1 MKKSISSFIFA
12 LAALSV
18 FFFNSCEVGL
28 GESPDLEAPEI
39 TITSITSGDIT
50 IDSDNF
56 GSGVYCKKTVIV
68 RGTAIDNRHVSSVS
82 AEIKWDS
89 ETEYK
94 PLKTASLNGSEWVFD
109 ITFEKEGNVFVK
121 FTASDD
127 VGNSS
132 IKSVK
137 NILLFVDDEAPVSN
151 GWYIKRENGFQ
162 YNLQTLE
169 TLKSLNLDDE
179 QNKDAA
185 QNVKFSIFAGFNDT
199 MGIKDG
205 SLKIKLRDE
214 NKNTICEISKKQ
226 DASNYAPQFDV
237 THELLTQ
244 ASAALGTGIHYIE
257 VLYEAEDIVSIPESN
272 KAIDVS
278 AGWFIW
284 WPESDLPRITNSA
297 LKNDEMVVHIKDSL
311 SISLFD
317 DDELGNAYFA
327 LLKTEDDEEISA
339 DAVVDWSSYE
349 ISPENVP
356 LLVSASD
363 RDVRSKSFVSKGE
376 RETVI
381 SLTAPATAQ
390 KMRLLAIAWDNSA
403 GKKIVK
409 KDIKVTVIDDAN
421 PLLIIESPE
430 SNKIP
435 SVTMEDN
442 NTKAKITIKGMSLDT
457 IGCSSLEFAWVPDSV
472 ASNNEDKETKAKAA
486 LNHQPGTPGSVITYE
501 GIKVWSVVLG
511 SAQASGNF
519 KQQNFQF
526 DLDLLNDF
534 THGSTNEKKNDK
546 FFVVKLTRN
555 DGKFIYQDYKLA
567 KDNQLPVIKV
577 LSPDH
582 DMSIQE
588 STSSFDL
595 MFTAEKA
602 SGLPIQQNSYTIERI
617 DVNPPVPLQVTQAND
632 GSYKATISQTDMND
646 FAEHGTKPKYKFSA
660 TDIFENT
667 GSAQYTI
674 VVSDLPKLVSITTTA
689 PALCKETDEIIF
701 NLNFSG
707 TVEVDSNLT
716 GTNRPYLKL
725 KGISNSSNSDKNK
738 AYYKDGSGSTTLQFA
753 YEVQPGDTTGN
764 GILDVDSLITESP
777 LVLNGAT
784 KLGESYVHL
793 SDSWT
798 NSITEKNIKIDGIK
812 PQVTSIVLSHDIA
825 DSDVANYTDSN
836 GYIWLK
842 EGRTLIASVTM
853 NENVSVKGSPSLSI
867 PIGSGII
874 TLPFLS
880 STENSITFS
889 GRISSTDS
897 NGKPSTSVTCS
908 ITDEDAI
915 TDTAGNSIQSCSC
928 AVSANSKI
936 EIDTIK
942 PSSPIIKASDGTA
955 FTEDNCKSNTNIKF
969 YIDKKDTTDKEI
981 EYFLSTEASWAKY
994 DNTAKDLYK
1003 NTGVAESARLMA
1015 RSIDYAGNISD
1026 PTDAIDLEIKNT
1038 FPNFTLECT
1047 SANGYF
1053 KAGESITFKVT
1064 FSEKVNIATDSEAKI
1079 YLTGVNTGDIVSND
1093 ASAKIDLTSKNKTG
1107 VTSATFTY
1115 IVEKEDQFTLKVS
1128 KDVGT
1133 GTGVHLDG
1141 ITDLYSCP
1149 QGTKSFSTTTDFTR
1163 EITCDG
1169 IIPYI
1174 TSMSSEGEKITTTD
1188 KLKIYPNGNKITLNF
1203 NEPVQKGSGNITLR
1217 QVKGWAIPPVID
1229 GPDFNTILNALP
1241 TDNIDGTSLTGS
1253 KILYMDGAQD
1263 SEWLFGA
1270 KVGPANDRYHGTGQY
1285 IGPYKKS
1292 SYGIDSNGNPD
1303 TSAKYVL
1310 DFDMDIWETSTNAKH
1325 YFGTTFESGHTS
1337 GNTAADGYS
1346 RKSTAGQVVLSNPT
1360 TNIPVEYIRKT
1371 LEVAGYHQRVLD
1383 VTSSAVELSAD
1394 KKTVT
1399 ITFPKG
1405 LTGTAALPDGRE
1417 WELVIEK
1424 GAFLDYTQNE
1434 FGEEYT
1440 LTSATDYSKEKLQS
1454 DSIMQNGGTLTSDLG
1469 DWGRGRTTA
1478 TDPVVLIQTSN
1489 GKNSFWSD
1497 KVATPVI
1504 RVDRYSYGLG
1514 AFQPSADSAGGEI
1527 TSSKYDSDGKFT
1539 EQFIKQT
1546 DANTT
1551 TAPTGYVRVRI
1562 DCETRGATI
1571 NYDDTTSKT
1580 SKSISKDTKKNGKYE
1595 DTNIAGN
1602 YEDSDLTDAIPNC
1615 MSYFTST
1622 SISTTKPTTL
1632 SKTYSA
1638 PFAGGNGD
1646 YTKSCKQY
1654 IFAQA
1659 TKGTGET
1666 TFTASDVGKEG
1677 VFQTVAHIITPI
1689 GKGRGDADGV
1699 KNENYIN
1706 QYEDGRR
1713 DLSIRGT
1720 TGFAGEPYISPF
1732 PLRDS
1737 QIASPFLKRAYNNND
1752 NNYYWVSYEILVYTS
1767 FSNYCSNYTAQG
1779 WDGQTWHNES
1789 EGAYDWS
1796 RSWGV
1801 LYPGEFTRCTNM
1813 RRW

>member
-1 MKKSISSFIFA
+1 MKKSISSLFIS

-18 FFFNSCEVGL
+18 FFFSSCEVGL

-214 NKNTICEISKKQ
+214 NKNTLCEISKKQ

-327 LLKTEDDEEISA
+327 LLKTEDDEEISE

-349 ISPENVP
+349 ISPENIP

-421 PLLIIESPE
+421 PMLIIESPE

-457 IGCSSLEFAWVPDSV
+457 VGCSSLEFAWVPDSV

-567 KDNQLPVIKV
+567 KDNQLPVITV

-674 VVSDLPKLVSITTTA
+674 VVSDLPKLASITTTA

-716 GTNRPYLKL
+716 GTYRPYLKL

-764 GILDVDSLITESP
+764 GILDVDSLVTESP

-825 DSDVANYTDSN
+825 DSDVANYIDSN
-836 GYIWLK
+836 DYIWLK
-842 EGRTLIASVTM
+842 EGRTITATVTLD
-853 NENVSVKGSPSLSI
+853 EN
-867 PIGSGII
+867 I
-874 TLPFLS
+874 TLVGNTTLELNVVEGTNKNTLS
-880 STENSITFS
+880 LPLFYASGKTIIFSKKLDSTEYYGNVVCKDDLV
-889 GRISSTDS
+889 ISDL
-897 NGKPSTSVTCS
+897 SV
-908 ITDEDAI
+908 I
-915 TDTAGNSIQSCSC
+915 TDTAGNGILDTSLFSHTPSEKIGIDTRIPKEPKIKNIDGSDI
-928 AVSANSKI
+928 SAGKYKTSVTFTVEKSEASDNSVSKI
-936 EIDTIK
+936 QYSLNGGSKWDDFSSETSTIN
-942 PSSPIIKASDGTA
+942 SSAQLTA
-955 FTEDNCKSNTNIKF
+955 RC
-969 YIDKKDTTDKEI
+969 
-981 EYFLSTEASWAKY
+981 
-994 DNTAKDLYK
+994 
-1003 NTGVAESARLMA
+1003 V
-1015 RSIDYAGNISD
+1015 DYAGNISQIVE
-1026 PTDAIDLEIKNT
+1026 PIDLDIKNS
-1038 FPNFTLECT
+1038 FPQYSLECT
-1047 SANGYF
+1047 NPDGFF
-1053 KAGESITFKVT
+1053 KAGSILTFVITFA
-1064 FSEKVNIATDSEAKI
+1064 EKVDIPDNSGAKI
-1079 YLTGVNTGDIVSND
+1079 YLGGNGAV
-1093 ASAKIDLTSKNKTG
+1093 AELTSKDINKQT
-1107 VTSATFTY
+1107 ATFTY
-1115 IVEKEDQFTLKVS
+1115 TVKKTDQFQINIQAGK
-1128 KDVGT
+1128 GT
-1133 GTGVHLDG
+1133 NAAPVGVHLGDK
-1141 ITDLYSCP
+1141 IKDLY
-1149 QGTKSFSTTTDFTR
+1149 GFTDTTGLTEEYIRD
-1163 EITCDG
+1163 ITCDG
-1169 IIPYI
+1169 VIPYI
-1174 TSMSSEGEKITTTD
+1174 TSMTSSDEKESAEH
-1188 KLKIYPNGNKITLNF
+1188 LMIYPTGNVIKLVF
-1203 NEPVQKGSGNITLR
+1203 NEPVQKGEGNIILR
-1217 QVKGWAIPPVID
+1217 QVKNWAIPPVINGD
-1229 GPDFNTILNALP
+1229 DFNTILNALP
-1241 TDNIDGTSLTGS
+1241 SGNIEGTTLTGS
-1253 KILYMDGAQD
+1253 EILYMDGAED
-1263 SEWLFGA
+1263 AEDLRSGIA
-1270 KVGPANDRYHGTGQY
+1270 YANDSYHGTGQF

-1292 SYGIDSNGNPD
+1292 SYGIKNGKPD
-1303 TSAKYVL
+1303 TTAQYVL
-1310 DFDMDIWETSTNAKH
+1310 DFDMGIRETEQPH
-1325 YFGTTFESGHTS
+1325 YFGNTFSHSADYDYKHKESQTG
-1337 GNTAADGYS
+1337 
-1346 RKSTAGQVVLSNPT
+1346 L
-1360 TNIPVEYIRKT
+1360 VEFATDSSKTKITVNNIRKT
-1371 LEVAGYHQRVLD
+1371 LEAAGYHQRVVD
-1383 VTSSAVELSAD
+1383 VTSASVRQTDTEG
-1394 KKTVT
+1394 KEYT

-1424 GAFLDYTQNE
+1424 GAFLDFTQNE

-1440 LTSATDYSKEKLQS
+1440 LTSDYSKEKKQKDAIMLTQEEA
-1454 DSIMQNGGTLTSDLG
+1454 IMQNGGPLTSELG
-1469 DWGRGRTTA
+1469 DWGGTNGRGRTTA
-1478 TDPVVLIQTSN
+1478 SDPVVLIQTSN

-1497 KVATPVI
+1497 KVATPII
-1504 RVDRYSYGLG
+1504 RIDRYSYGLG
-1514 AFQPSADSAGGEI
+1514 
-1527 TSSKYDSDGKFT
+1527 
-1539 EQFIKQT
+1539 IKQSDEDGNLTGAILT
-1546 DANTT
+1546 DSEK
-1551 TAPTGYVRVRI
+1551 PTGYVRARI
-1562 DCETRGATI
+1562 DCETKNASITYATARTD
-1571 NYDDTTSKT
+1571 NYRTETSNTDDTYNSVTGRKEID
-1580 SKSISKDTKKNGKYE
+1580 KSTGTHCYSYIT
-1595 DTNIAGN
+1595 T
-1602 YEDSDLTDAIPNC
+1602 TAIP
-1615 MSYFTST
+1615 
-1622 SISTTKPTTL
+1622 TL
-1632 SKTYSA
+1632 DEDAEWSVYSEGDS
-1638 PFAGGNGD
+1638 FALGDND
-1646 YTKSCKQY
+1646 YTKSCKHY
-1654 IFAQA
+1654 VEAKA
-1659 TKGTGET
+1659 TKTG
-1666 TFTASDVGKEG
+1666 FT
-1677 VFQTVAHIITPI
+1677 
-1689 GKGRGDADGV
+1689 DADTATGRECAFRTV
-1699 KNENYIN
+1699 VRVYQPSGNKKEKENENANETNYSAGLA
-1706 QYEDGRR
+1706 EGHR
-1713 DLSIRGT
+1713 DFSIRGT
-1720 TGFAGEPYISPF
+1720 TGWGGEPTISPF

-1737 QIASPFLKRAYNNND
+1737 RSGSPYLRRCFRERSVTNSGYD
-1752 NNYYWVSYEILVYTS
+1752 FYWVSYEILVESSVSGYS
-1767 FSNYCSNYTAQG
+1767 
-1779 WDGQTWHNES
+1779 WHNEDK
-1789 EGAYDWS
+1789 YDWCKN
-1796 RSWGV
+1796 WG
-1801 LYPGEFTRCTNM
+1801 YICPGEFTICVNM
-1813 RRW
+1813 RNWN

>member
-1 MKKSISSFIFA
+1 MKKSISSLFIS

-18 FFFNSCEVGL
+18 FFFSSCEVGL

-327 LLKTEDDEEISA
+327 LLKTEDDEEISE

-356 LLVSASD
+356 LLVSATD
-363 RDVRSKSFVSKGE
+363 RDARSKSFVSKGE

-403 GKKIVK
+403 GKKVVK

-421 PLLIIESPE
+421 PMLIIESPE

-457 IGCSSLEFAWVPDSV
+457 VGCSSLEFAWVPDSV

-567 KDNQLPVIKV
+567 KDNQLPVITV

-595 MFTAEKA
+595 TFTAEKA

-617 DVNPPVPLQVTQAND
+617 DVNPPVPLQVTQADD

-753 YEVQPGDTTGN
+753 YEVKSGDTTGN
-764 GILDVDSLITESP
+764 GYLDIDALASASP
-777 LVLNGAT
+777 LVLNGAS
-784 KLGESYVHL
+784 KLGTTYVHL
-793 SDSWT
+793 TDNWT

-812 PQVTSIVLSHDIA
+812 PKVTSIVLSHDIA
-825 DSDVANYTDSN
+825 ASEVSTYTDSDK
-836 GYIWLK
+836 YVWLK
-842 EGRTLIASVTM
+842 EGRTITATVTLDENISLAGDTTMELNIGEGANKTTLSLPLQNASGRTIKF
-853 NENVSVKGSPSLSI
+853 SKKLD
-867 PIGSGII
+867 
-874 TLPFLS
+874 
-880 STENSITFS
+880 STEYY
-889 GRISSTDS
+889 GVVVCEEDLA
-897 NGKPSTSVTCS
+897 
-908 ITDEDAI
+908 ITDCSVI
-915 TDTAGNSIQSCSC
+915 SDTAGNTISEASIL
-928 AVSANSKI
+928 AHKPVEKI
-936 EIDTIK
+936 GIDTRSPKAPKIK
-942 PSSPIIKASDGTA
+942 NSSGEIISSGKYKTSVA
-955 FTEDNCKSNTNIKF
+955 FIVEK
-969 YIDKKDTTDKEI
+969 
-981 EYFLSTEASWAKY
+981 TEAQDNSIRDIQYSLNGGSSWNAY
-994 DNTAKDLYK
+994 SSSTPPVTA
-1003 NTGVAESARLMA
+1003 SAQLTA
-1015 RSIDYAGNISD
+1015 RCIDYAGNISPIVTPINLD
-1026 PTDAIDLEIKNT
+1026 INNS
-1038 FPNFTLECT
+1038 FPQYTLECT
-1047 SANGYF
+1047 DSDGYY
-1053 KAGESITFKVT
+1053 KAGQTLTFKIS
-1064 FSEKVNIATDSEAKI
+1064 FAEKVNIPDDSNAKI
-1079 YLTGVNTGDIVSND
+1079 YLGGSGAVAEI
-1093 ASAKIDLTSKNKTG
+1093 TSKDLNKQT
-1107 VTSATFTY
+1107 ATFTY
-1115 IVEKEDQFTLKVS
+1115 TVKKEDQFKLCISAGKSTEDS
-1128 KDVGT
+1128 PS
-1133 GTGVHLDG
+1133 GVHLG
-1141 ITDLYSCP
+1141 EKITDLY
-1149 QGTKSFSTTTDFTR
+1149 GFTDQVGLTADYSR
-1163 EITCDG
+1163 EIICDG
-1169 IIPYI
+1169 VFPYI
-1174 TSMSSEGEKITTTD
+1174 TSMTSDNKTETAEGFQV
-1188 KLKIYPNGNKITLNF
+1188 YPNGNVIKITF
-1203 NEPVQKGSGNITLR
+1203 NEPVQKGEGNIILR
-1217 QVKGWAIPPVID
+1217 QVKDWAIPPVIEGD
-1229 GPDFNTILNALP
+1229 DFNTILNAIP
-1241 TDNIDGTSLTGS
+1241 STFRQGNLTGS
-1253 KILYMDGAQD
+1253 KVLYMDGAED
-1263 SEWLFGA
+1263 AEDLRTGIA
-1270 KVGPANDRYHGTGQY
+1270 YANDSYHGTGQF

-1292 SYGIDSNGNPD
+1292 SYGIKNGKPD

-1310 DFDMDIWETSTNAKH
+1310 DFDMGIKETDDTPH
-1325 YFGTTFESGHTS
+1325 YYGSSFAH
-1337 GNTAADGYS
+1337 AADYDYKHTGS
-1346 RKSTAGQVVLSNPT
+1346 KTGLVEFSSDTSKTAITVN
-1360 TNIPVEYIRKT
+1360 NIRNT
-1371 LEVAGYHQRVLD
+1371 LEAAGYHERVLD
-1383 VTSSAVELSAD
+1383 VTSASVKQTDTEG
-1394 KKTVT
+1394 KEYT

-1405 LTGTAALPDGRE
+1405 LTGYDELPYGRE
-1417 WELVIEK
+1417 WELVISK
-1424 GAFLDYTQNE
+1424 GAFIDYAEHKFGFEYKSQNSNEMKTQPEPKDAIMRNA
-1434 FGEEYT
+1434 
-1440 LTSATDYSKEKLQS
+1440 ATKIENVS
-1454 DSIMQNGGTLTSDLG
+1454 QND
-1469 DWGRGRTTA
+1469 DWVQKGRGRYENV
-1478 TDPVVLIQTSN
+1478 TDPVVLIQPEN

-1504 RVDRYSYGLG
+1504 RIDRYSYGLG
-1514 AFQPSADSAGGEI
+1514 IKQ
-1527 TSSKYDSDGKFT
+1527 SDENGN
-1539 EQFIKQT
+1539 QT
-1546 DANTT
+1546 DAVLTDAVT
-1551 TAPTGYVRVRI
+1551 PTGYVRARI
-1562 DCETRGATI
+1562 DCETKGVDITYATAMSTNNRTETI
-1571 NYDDTTSKT
+1571 NTDNDYGTVSGTKTLDNSTGDHCYSYITTTSIPVIDGNSVWSTDYEEGT
-1580 SKSISKDTKKNGKYE
+1580 SFALG
-1595 DTNIAGN
+1595 
-1602 YEDSDLTDAIPNC
+1602 DSN
-1615 MSYFTST
+1615 
-1622 SISTTKPTTL
+1622 
-1632 SKTYSA
+1632 
-1638 PFAGGNGD
+1638 
-1646 YTKSCKQY
+1646 YTKSCKHY
-1654 IFAQA
+1654 IEAKA
-1659 TKGTGET
+1659 TKSGFTDAET
-1666 TFTASDVGKEG
+1666 ATGKECA
-1677 VFQTVAHIITPI
+1677 FRTVIRFYQPYGT
-1689 GKGRGDADGV
+1689 KTE
-1699 KNENYIN
+1699 KENENATDTNYSAGLA
-1706 QYEDGRR
+1706 EGHR
-1713 DLSIRGT
+1713 DFSIRGT
-1720 TGFAGEPYISPF
+1720 TKWGGEPTISPF

-1737 QIASPFLKRAYNNND
+1737 RPGSPYLRRCYRERAVTNSGYD
-1752 NNYYWVSYEILVYTS
+1752 FYWVSYEILVDSSVSGYS
-1767 FSNYCSNYTAQG
+1767 
-1779 WDGQTWHNES
+1779 WHND
-1789 EGAYDWS
+1789 GKYDWCKN
-1796 RSWGV
+1796 WGYI
-1801 LYPGEFTRCTNM
+1801 YPGEFTICVNM
-1813 RRW
+1813 RNWN